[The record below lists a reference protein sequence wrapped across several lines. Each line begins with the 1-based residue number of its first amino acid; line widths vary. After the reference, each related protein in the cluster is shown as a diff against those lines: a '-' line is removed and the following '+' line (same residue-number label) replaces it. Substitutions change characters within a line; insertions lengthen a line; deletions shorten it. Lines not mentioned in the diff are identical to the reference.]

1 MMSAGARLS
10 SKTIETIVGLLA
22 FNFKALKSCSLV
34 SRAFCSP
41 TRTYLF
47 RNIRGI
53 HIKLEMSPDSVD
65 VMQSISS
72 HVRVICLSNDDLHN
86 DLMPRI
92 ISKFSSLGTI
102 TVLGYV
108 DWSSLPKE
116 IVAAIS
122 SRTTILSLDLYSIA
136 FKDLDQFGHLIRS
149 FPSLTSLLLFDIR
162 FQDPTNKKHDVD
174 CGCKPALE
182 HLTVYGSTVLPIFL
196 TTPTSPISLRRLN
209 KFTMMEVFAADFV
222 RVGMLMELTPCLRE
236 LHFRSMQ
243 KDIVWRAPDPLDL
256 VGVQIISLILHESDG
271 DGENLHYLS
280 PELILTWWL
289 RTFESGLE
297 LKCVTLKIFIQSR
310 SNSLFNVALWEKFD
324 AVMREL
330 GTLED
335 VKIVIRGPEMLRIML
350 GKLIEEHCD
359 GLCSSDVLEV
369 DTRR

>member
-1 MMSAGARLS
+1 MSAGARLS

-174 CGCKPALE
+174 WGCKPALE

-196 TTPTSPISLRRLN
+196 TTLTSPISLRRLN
-209 KFTMMEVFAADFV
+209 KFTMMEVFAADF
-222 RVGMLMELTPCLRE
+222 
-236 LHFRSMQ
+236 
-243 KDIVWRAPDPLDL
+243 
-256 VGVQIISLILHESDG
+256 IISLILHESDG

>member
-1 MMSAGARLS
+1 MSASTRLS
-10 SKTIETIVGLLA
+10 SKTIETIVSLLA
-22 FNFKALKSCSLV
+22 SNFNALKSCSLV

-53 HIKLEMSPDSVD
+53 HIKLELSPDSVN
-65 VMQSISS
+65 VIQSISS
-72 HVRVICLSNDDLHN
+72 HVRVTRLSYDDLHN
-86 DLMPRI
+86 DLMPTV
-92 ISKFSSLGTI
+92 ISSFSCLDTI

-108 DWSSLPKE
+108 DWSSLQKD

-122 SRTTILSLDLYSIA
+122 SRATISSLDLYSIA

-196 TTPTSPISLRRLN
+196 TTPTSPVSLQRLN

-222 RVGMLMELTPCLRE
+222 RVAMLMGRAPRLRE

-256 VGVQIISLILHESDG
+256 FGIQIISLVLHESDA
-271 DGENLHYLS
+271 DGESLHYLS

-289 RTFESGLE
+289 RTFESGLK

-310 SNSLFNVALWEKFD
+310 SNSLFNEELWEKFD
-324 AVMREL
+324 AVMKEL
-330 GTLED
+330 GALED
-335 VKIVIRGPEMLRIML
+335 VKIVIRGPERLRILL
-350 GKLIEEHCD
+350 GKHISEHCD
-359 GLCSSDVLEV
+359 GLRSTDVLKV

>member
-1 MMSAGARLS
+1 MSAGARLS

-22 FNFKALKSCSLV
+22 SNFNALKLCSLV
-34 SRAFCSP
+34 SRAFCLP

-53 HIKLEMSPDSVD
+53 HIKLEMSTDPVE
-65 VMQSISS
+65 VIQSISS
-72 HVRVICLSNDDLHN
+72 HVRVIRLSNDDLYN

-92 ISKFSSLGTI
+92 ISKFSCLDTI
-102 TVLGYV
+102 TILGYV
-108 DWSSLPKE
+108 DLSSLPKE
-116 IVAAIS
+116 IIAAIS
-122 SRTTILSLDLYSIA
+122 SRTTISSLDLYSIA
-136 FKDLDQFGHLIRS
+136 FKDLYQFGHLIRS

-162 FQDPTNKKHDVD
+162 FQDPTDKKHDVD
-174 CGCKPALE
+174 LGCKPALE

-196 TTPTSPISLRRLN
+196 TTPTSPISLQRLK

-222 RVGMLMELTPCLRE
+222 RVTMLMGLAPCLRE
-236 LHFRSMQ
+236 LHFRN
-243 KDIVWRAPDPLDL
+243 IVWRAPDPLDL

-271 DGENLHYLS
+271 DGESQHYLS

-310 SNSLFNVALWEKFD
+310 SNSLFNVELWEKFD

-330 GTLED
+330 GALED
-335 VKIVIRGPEMLRIML
+335 VEIVIRGPETLRIIL
-350 GKLIEEHCD
+350 GKHIGEHCD
-359 GLCSSDVLEV
+359 GLRSTGVLKV